1 MSCAFGRLLR
11 VVWSHTHRHFTQ
23 GGQCYLSQ
31 ASFFEFYLTIVDLA
45 RGLRLMK
52 MWRLV
57 HSHVAAIW
65 ATRLFEEQESGSK
78 VHVAGARVARRPPLS
93 KRGTQPPCSQNCFR
107 LGSEPRAM
115 ASFHSTNTSSHRS
128 RILFGDKG
136 SCLGEVDGVLLCSR
150 VPKVV
155 LEKRT

>member
-1 MSCAFGRLLR
+1 VGSA
-11 VVWSHTHRHFTQ
+11 T
-23 GGQCYLSQ
+23 YLSQ
-31 ASFFEFYLTIVDLA
+31 ASFLSFISPFWTWLSHAPLTLSW
-45 RGLRLMK
+45 LRLMK

-65 ATRLFEEQESGSK
+65 ATRLFEERESGSK
-78 VHVAGARVARRPPLS
+78 VHVVGARVARRPPLS

-107 LGSEPRAM
+107 LGSEL

-128 RILFGDKG
+128 RILFGDEG

-155 LEKRT
+155 LEKFTY